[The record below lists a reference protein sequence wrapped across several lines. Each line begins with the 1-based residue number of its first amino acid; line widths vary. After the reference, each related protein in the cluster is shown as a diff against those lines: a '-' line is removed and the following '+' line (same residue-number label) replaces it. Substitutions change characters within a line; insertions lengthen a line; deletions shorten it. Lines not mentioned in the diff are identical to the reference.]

1 MLPSIRE
8 GQTLREEVPSRA
20 PSAVTD
26 PASGVIS
33 LICIGRM
40 FARNNEWR
48 RYGRFR
54 RSSFV
59 WRMRTRFPQH
69 SIIVGPIP
77 PTKATCPG
85 PNAAPETAHSFIP
98 QIEPG
103 KGGFL
108 PPGCG
113 TCRRVGV
120 SRTSIERVL
129 SFPQDLGCRV
139 TSMYELR
146 GYAKC
151 AA

>member
-69 SIIVGPIP
+69 SIIVGPIRQQSRRP
-77 PTKATCPG
+77 NDQAT
-85 PNAAPETAHSFIP
+85 NL
-98 QIEPG
+98 EPVVH
-103 KGGFL
+103 L
-108 PPGCG
+108 
-113 TCRRVGV
+113 
-120 SRTSIERVL
+120 
-129 SFPQDLGCRV
+129 
-139 TSMYELR
+139 
-146 GYAKC
+146 C
-151 AA
+151 AAERLLPANMM